1 MFKTTL
7 MLSGLMFGAAVIA
20 APAPVDNL
28 NGLSL
33 AERVEIL
40 ERTLESRNNAQQNI
54 QTQLDEMQMEVNE
67 LRGAVELH
75 THKLEQILQRQR
87 ELYLEIERQVEA
99 VSQQVPLQAVSNNVA
114 QTPVSTTPQVSE
126 SDAYDNAVNLILK
139 EKRYDDAIPEFR
151 SFLENYPQSSYASN
165 AHYWLGQLLFNKR
178 EWSQAESHFDQVVR
192 YYPDSTKRA
201 DSILKLGVIAQKRS
215 NIARATQLFEQV
227 IAEYPNAS
235 EKRLAETR
243 LRSIKQDQQ

>member
-7 MLSGLMFGAAVIA
+7 TFSGLMLGAAVIA

-33 AERVEIL
+33 SERVEIL
-40 ERTLESRNNAQQNI
+40 ERTLESRNTAQQNI
-54 QTQLDEMQMEVNE
+54 QIQLDEMQLEVNE

-99 VSQQVPLQAVSNNVA
+99 ITQQAPQQRANNVA
-114 QTPVSTTPQVSE
+114 QIQKTPQASQMSE

-139 EKRYDDAIPEFR
+139 DKRYDDAIPAFQ
-151 SFLENYPQSSYASN
+151 SFLEQYPQSSYAAN

-192 YYPDSTKRA
+192 FYPDSSKRA

-243 LRSIKQDQQ
+243 LRSIREGQ

>member
-1 MFKTTL
+1 MFKATL
-7 MLSGLMFGAAVIA
+7 MLSGLILGAAVSA

-54 QTQLDEMQMEVNE
+54 QLQLDEMALEVSD

-87 ELYLEIERQVEA
+87 ELYIEIERQVEA
-99 VSQQVPLQAVSNNVA
+99 ITRHSAQQPALTETTSVTSAPAVTA
-114 QTPVSTTPQVSE
+114 MTE

-139 EKRYDDAIPEFR
+139 EKRYDDAIPAFQ
-151 SFLENYPQSSYASN
+151 SFLESYPQSSYASN

-178 EWSQAESHFDQVVR
+178 EWVQAESHFDQVVR
-192 YYPDSTKRA
+192 FYPDSSKRA

-227 IAEYPNAS
+227 INEYPNAS

-243 LRSIKQDQQ
+243 LRNIKEGQ

>member
-1 MFKTTL
+1 MMKATL
-7 MLSGLMFGAAVIA
+7 ILSGLMFGAAVNA

-54 QTQLDEMQMEVNE
+54 QMQLDEMQLEVNE

-99 VSQQVPLQAVSNNVA
+99 VSQKVPQQQVSSSPQPQV
-114 QTPVSTTPQVSE
+114 PVSTAPQISE
-126 SDAYDNAVNLILK
+126 SDAYENAVNLILK
-139 EKRYDDAIPEFR
+139 EKRYDDAIPAFR
-151 SFLENYPQSSYASN
+151 AFLENFPQSDYASN

-178 EWSQAESHFDQVVR
+178 EWSEAESHFDQVVR
-192 YYPDSTKRA
+192 FYPDSTKRA

-243 LRSIKQDQQ
+243 LRSIKDDQ